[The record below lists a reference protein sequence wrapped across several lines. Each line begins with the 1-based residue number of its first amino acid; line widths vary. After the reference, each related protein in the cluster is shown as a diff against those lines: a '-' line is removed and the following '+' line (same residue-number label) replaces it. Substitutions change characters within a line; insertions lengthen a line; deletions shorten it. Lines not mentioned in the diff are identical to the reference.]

1 MSSASDTLHCVVRGP
16 HAPALRLAISMA
28 LPGDALLLLQ
38 DGVFAAF
45 DEVPSLPAG
54 VVGHVLMSDVL
65 RRGLDPQRIRGFVA
79 VDEAGFV
86 ALAARLSRQV
96 CWA

>member
-16 HAPALRLAISMA
+16 GSEALRLALACAAS
-28 LPGDALLLLQ
+28 GDVVLLLQ
-38 DGVFAAF
+38 DGVHAAF
-45 DEVPSLPAG
+45 ADAPALPAG
-54 VVGHVLMSDVL
+54 VNGHVLMSDVL

-79 VDEAGFV
+79 VDEAEFV
-86 ALAARLSRQV
+86 ALARRLARQV